1 MVPDLRKKLSQKQ
14 KKIAHNNNNSHLAR
28 GKQSSK
34 VKKKNKKSAEFLSL
48 MCLYVCKL
56 WWCFAW
62 FFDSGDFCLS
72 LGTSFEPTRQSF
84 CSFWNVLIL
93 CFLSVCW
100 TWHRQTPYE
109 GGFLIIWR
117 YGEKVKELIVKKSR
131 HRSFGVPKW
140 INDDNRRR
148 PTDRLR
154 QSRRRVHP
162 LQWTPQHSA
171 WIRIPEPSRSL
182 AHTSSLRMNPLQC
195 FAVPKPDRQQWETCC
210 WTNECAGGPRA
221 LGCDKRLI

>member
-1 MVPDLRKKLSQKQ
+1 MVFCVIFWQWR
-14 KKIAHNNNNSHLAR
+14 
-28 GKQSSK
+28 
-34 VKKKNKKSAEFLSL
+34 FLS
-48 MCLYVCKL
+48 V
-56 WWCFAW
+56 
-62 FFDSGDFCLS
+62 SRN
-72 LGTSFEPTRQSF
+72 E
-84 CSFWNVLIL
+84 FWADATTVVLL
-93 CFLSVCW
+93 FLERVNFVFLSVCW

-148 PTDRLR
+148 RPTNRLR

-182 AHTSSLRMNPLQC
+182 AHTSSLRMNPLRC

>member
-1 MVPDLRKKLSQKQ
+1 
-14 KKIAHNNNNSHLAR
+14 
-28 GKQSSK
+28 
-34 VKKKNKKSAEFLSL
+34 

-72 LGTSFEPTRQSF
+72 LGTSFEPTRRLSF

-93 CFLSVCW
+93 CFYLCVGPGTGRLPTKADFWLFGDTERRWKSW
-100 TWHRQTPYE
+100 S
-109 GGFLIIWR
+109 L
-117 YGEKVKELIVKKSR
+117 KKSR

-148 PTDRLR
+148 PTNRLR

-182 AHTSSLRMNPLQC
+182 AHTSSLRMNPLRC
-195 FAVPKPDRQQWETCC
+195 VAVPKPDRQQWETCC